1 MDYSMRFFKKNNI
14 IIALTILLLLVIGNV
29 LTLSG
34 EGKIIIT
41 DIVVDKK
48 NNLYHLSFNQEVKW
62 DYLIREA
69 IDKGIPLAFK
79 ITLKV
84 VKLNDIFPAKTIKKE
99 VRHYQIEYKALRKI
113 YRIVDINEQK
123 HEYKIMDEAIQK
135 MLKIEGLEFSFVDDG
150 MDYELWVNVS
160 LDRKKLPKP
169 LQVNFI
175 NKTWSIS
182 SGNSMHKIGTLN

>member
-1 MDYSMRFFKKNNI
+1 MRFFKKINI
-14 IIALTILLLLVIGNV
+14 VIILSILLLLVIGNKFTV
-29 LTLSG
+29 SD
-34 EGKIIIT
+34 EQKIIIK
-41 DIVVDKK
+41 DVVISK
-48 NNLYHLSFNQEVKW
+48 NDNLYNLSFNQEVKL

-69 IDKGIPLAFK
+69 IDKGIPLSFK
-79 ITLKV
+79 VILKV
-84 VKLNDIFPAKTIKKE
+84 VKLNEISPDKTIKKE
-99 VRHYQIEYKALRKI
+99 VMYYQIEYKALRKI

>member
-1 MDYSMRFFKKNNI
+1 
-14 IIALTILLLLVIGNV
+14 
-29 LTLSG
+29 
-34 EGKIIIT
+34 
-41 DIVVDKK
+41 
-48 NNLYHLSFNQEVKW
+48 
-62 DYLIREA
+62 
-69 IDKGIPLAFK
+69 
-79 ITLKV
+79 
-84 VKLNDIFPAKTIKKE
+84 
-99 VRHYQIEYKALRKI
+99 
-113 YRIVDINEQK
+113 
-123 HEYKIMDEAIQK
+123 MDEAIQK